1 MLSRRQQS
9 SRKRKYCKWHNSGT
23 HDTNDCNVF
32 RMEIQ
37 MAIDQGHIE
46 LEGVNKNKSTKIDGH
61 PFPQVNMVVADIGKG
76 IKDNKSASSSDAK
89 KS

>member
-1 MLSRRQQS
+1 
-9 SRKRKYCKWHNSGT
+9 
-23 HDTNDCNVF
+23 
-32 RMEIQ
+32 
-37 MAIDQGHIE
+37 MAIDQGRIE
-46 LEGVNKNKSTKIDGH
+46 LEGVNKNKSTKKIDGH

>member
-1 MLSRRQQS
+1 
-9 SRKRKYCKWHNSGT
+9 
-23 HDTNDCNVF
+23 
-32 RMEIQ
+32 MEIQ
-37 MAIDQGHIE
+37 MALNQGRIE